1 MTSCKKFTLFAAS
14 SAYRYNPK
22 IKNFMKTQPALKE
35 QAVEQLSQEALQI
48 LDLLDK
54 IENHTAD
61 LRKKLMSE
69 LKKNGSTVHLKL
81 DSV

>member
-1 MTSCKKFTLFAAS
+1 
-14 SAYRYNPK
+14 
-22 IKNFMKTQPALKE
+22 MKTQPALKE
-35 QAVEQLSQEALQI
+35 QVVEHLSQEALQI

-69 LKKNGSTVHLKL
+69 LKKNVGTVHLKL
-81 DSV
+81 DNI

>member
-1 MTSCKKFTLFAAS
+1 
-14 SAYRYNPK
+14 
-22 IKNFMKTQPALKE
+22 MKTQPVLKE
-35 QAVEQLSQEALQI
+35 QVVEHLSQEALQI

-69 LKKNGSTVHLKL
+69 LKKNVGTVHLKL
-81 DSV
+81 DNI